1 MGGVAFFPDPNHL
14 SETAP
19 AAILDAIAH
28 GHLGL
33 DQRAV
38 KALVAKLDE
47 TVQAVLA
54 FNEGNRSDDIVDLQ
68 PELVALIR
76 HFHAKRG
83 LPLLMKIIQ
92 DEGPEL
98 PDELVETVVSFGP
111 DALEPLLGLHAEL
124 DETERSEVAF
134 MLASLGMRDERIL
147 NLLADHLQYDA
158 RDGAFLLGLYGD
170 QKALPKLEAL
180 LKELKL
186 EEAEVRQEVQD
197 AIEQIKTGRP
207 AQPGGDEFDIFELYP
222 DEETL
227 PVELLTEDER
237 IELLDHP
244 LPALRAAA
252 AHSFFNRELE
262 QDVKKKL
269 LHLGEAD
276 PDVVVRARA
285 WETLMDAT
293 DDAAV
298 VEAMLKVMRSPQTP
312 IEERAGVLVG
322 LSPEAD
328 RNEVRQAMG
337 ELYKLPEGRSK
348 ALEAMWR
355 SVHPSF
361 REFFPRHLSDPDLE
375 TRRNAIWGVGY
386 HGIRSE
392 MDRLR
397 GFFEDEDLRMDAL
410 FAYAMTIP
418 GEASPARMKGL
429 LSRVEKDAKGLS
441 EEEEILV
448 MAALDER
455 LVLGGKKPYFAGK
468 ND

>member
-1 MGGVAFFPDPNHL
+1 VSFFPDPNQL

-28 GHLGL
+28 GRLGL
-33 DQRAV
+33 DHRAL
-38 KALVAKLDE
+38 KALLAQPNE
-47 TVQAVLA
+47 TVPAVLA
-54 FNEGNRSDDIVDLQ
+54 FGNGNRTDDIVDLQ

-76 HFHAKRG
+76 HFHAKGG
-83 LPLLMKIIQ
+83 LPMLMKMIQ
-92 DEGPEL
+92 EEGPEL

-111 DALEPLLGLHAEL
+111 DALEPLLTLHSEL
-124 DETERSEVAF
+124 DETDASEVAF
-134 MLASLGMRDERIL
+134 MLASLGVRDERIF
-147 NLLADHLQYDA
+147 NLLVDHLQYDA
-158 RDGAFLLGLYGD
+158 RDGAFLLGLYGHTE
-170 QKALPKLEAL
+170 ALPKLEAL
-180 LKELKL
+180 LAELKP
-186 EEAEVRQEVQD
+186 EEKEVRQEVLD
-197 AIEQIKTGRP
+197 AIEQINSGKP
-207 AQPGGDEFDIFELYP
+207 AEAREDEFDIFELYP
-222 DEETL
+222 DEESL

-237 IELLDHP
+237 IELLDHA
-244 LPALRAAA
+244 LPSLRAAA

-262 QDVKKKL
+262 QDVKRKL
-269 LHLGEAD
+269 LHLGETDAD
-276 PDVVVRARA
+276 VEVRARA

-298 VEAMLKVMRSPQTP
+298 VEAMLKVMRNQETP

-328 RNEVRQAMG
+328 RNEVRQAM
-337 ELYKLPEGRSK
+337 EQLYRLPEGRSK

-361 REFFPRHLSDPDLE
+361 RDYFPKHLSDPDLE

-386 HGIRSE
+386 HSIRSE
-392 MDRLR
+392 MDTLR
-397 GFFEDEDLRMDAL
+397 GFFEDDELRMDAL
-410 FAYAMTIP
+410 FAYAMTLP
-418 GEASPARMKGL
+418 GDVTPARMKAM

-441 EEEEILV
+441 EEEEVLV

-455 LVLGGKKPYFAGK
+455 LVLTGKKPYFAGK

>member
-1 MGGVAFFPDPNHL
+1 VSFFPDPNHL

-19 AAILDAIAH
+19 AAILDAVAH
-28 GHLGL
+28 GRLGF
-33 DQRAV
+33 DHRAL
-38 KALVAKLDE
+38 KTLLAKPNQTIEAFVAFWDGDR
-47 TVQAVLA
+47 A
-54 FNEGNRSDDIVDLQ
+54 DDIVDLQ

-76 HFHAKRG
+76 HFHAKSG
-83 LPLLMKIIQ
+83 LPILMKIIQ
-92 DEGPEL
+92 EKGPEL

-111 DALEPLLGLHAEL
+111 DALEPLLTLHAEL
-124 DETERSEVAF
+124 DETDGSEVAF
-134 MLASLGMRDERIL
+134 MLASLGVRDERIF
-147 NLLADHLQYDA
+147 NLLTDHLQYDA
-158 RDGAFLLGLYGD
+158 RDGAFLLGLYGHIE
-170 QKALPKLEAL
+170 ALPKLEAL
-180 LKELKL
+180 VGELKP
-186 EEAEVRQEVQD
+186 EESEVRREVLD
-197 AIEQIKTGRP
+197 AIEQINSGKPTEARE
-207 AQPGGDEFDIFELYP
+207 DEFDIFDLYP
-222 DEETL
+222 EEESL

-237 IELLDHP
+237 IELLDHS

-262 QDVKKKL
+262 QDVQKKL
-269 LHLGEAD
+269 LHLGETD
-276 PDVVVRARA
+276 SDVEVRARA

-293 DDAAV
+293 DDTDV
-298 VEAMLKVMRSPQTP
+298 VEAMLKVMRDPGTP

-328 RNEVRQAMG
+328 RNEVRQAME
-337 ELYKLPEGRSK
+337 ELYKLPESRSK

-361 REFFPRHLSDPDLE
+361 RDYFPKHLSDPDLE

-386 HGIRSE
+386 HSIRSE
-392 MDRLR
+392 MDKLR
-397 GFFEDEDLRMDAL
+397 GFFEDDDLRMDAL
-410 FAYAMTIP
+410 FAYAMTLP
-418 GEASPARMKGL
+418 GEVSPARMKAM

-455 LVLGGKKPYFAGK
+455 LVLAGKKPYFAGK